1 MDFHNW
7 ASPRS
12 TVRSLLLILTG
23 SIFLLSASAQASDH
37 AHDKA
42 GAKDARFVSHMQ
54 HKIQALRSGSSM
66 HTAGERLRNRHVLVR
81 TYDRTGY
88 QPLWL
93 NANGW
98 QRNAQGML
106 NYLTDLP
113 RHGLDPSNYHFAKL
127 KTLRNDTTLA
137 GRIHADL
144 LLSDAFVSLVTD
156 LSRGA
161 SGRGNHG
168 SHAQS
173 LLLRLKPTDDPA
185 REFDGLLPK
194 HPEYW
199 ALSQALHH
207 ILSDAEHTQH
217 APLVA
222 DRLIKPDQQ
231 HPMIPALR
239 TRLKDS
245 GDYTGTLANNTDN
258 LNYDAALAA
267 AVARF
272 QARNGL
278 NSDALIGP
286 STLGALNRT
295 RLEVIDTISL
305 NLERWRQ
312 QPASYGDS
320 YVRVNIASQMLEYRH
335 EQQPPLRMKVIV
347 GRPDRQTPTTSSEIN
362 EVVFNPDWTVPPRI
376 AAVDKLPLI
385 KRDPDYL
392 KQRGYT
398 LSAGWSRDAPQVD
411 PDSVDWSQ
419 INRNNFPFVLRQQ
432 PGPQNALGQVKFLF
446 PNPYSV
452 YLHDTPSRSLFER
465 DQRMFSSGCIR
476 VGEPMVLARALLR
489 DHAGSAWTDVAQIS
503 DTHSVRLDTRVPV
516 HLQYWTAW
524 VAEDGSLQVRTD
536 VYQRDHTT
544 LNALRDS
551 GAYQSSAQ
559 LVALYQSER
568 ATQLAALSN

>member
-1 MDFHNW
+1 MDFHIW
-7 ASPRS
+7 ASRRFNAYS
-12 TVRSLLLILTG
+12 VLLTVVG
-23 SIFLLSASAQASDH
+23 SIMLMSATAQANGATNDQDSASSAS
-37 AHDKA
+37 
-42 GAKDARFVSHMQ
+42 FVSHMQ
-54 HKIQALRSGSSM
+54 HKIQALRSGGSL

-88 QPLWL
+88 GPLWL
-93 NANGW
+93 SAGSW
-98 QRNAQGML
+98 QQNAQGL
-106 NYLTDLP
+106 INYLADLP
-113 RHGLDPSNYHFAKL
+113 RHGLDPSNYHFSKL

-161 SGRGNHG
+161 TGRGNHG

-173 LLLRLKPTDDPA
+173 LLLRLKPTDDPSS
-185 REFDGLLPK
+185 EFDGLLPK

-199 ALSQALHH
+199 ALSQALHQ
-207 ILSDAEHTQH
+207 ILSDTEQQQQ

-222 DRLIKPDQQ
+222 ERLIKPGQ
-231 HPMIPALR
+231 HHQMIPALR
-239 TRLKDS
+239 QRLRDT
-245 GDYTGTLANNTDN
+245 GDYRAASEDDTDS
-258 LNYDAALAA
+258 LNYSHAMAE

-286 STLGALNRT
+286 STLSALNRT

-312 QPASYGDS
+312 QPQSYGDS
-320 YVRVNIASQMLEYRH
+320 HVRVNIASQMLEYH
-335 EQQPPLRMKVIV
+335 HGQHPPLRMKVIV

-392 KQRGYT
+392 KKRGYT
-398 LSAGWSRDAPQVD
+398 LSAGWSRDAPLVD
-411 PDSVDWSQ
+411 PDSVDWDQ

-476 VGEPMVLARALLR
+476 VDEPMVLAQALLR
-489 DHAGSAWTDVAQIS
+489 DHAESAWSDVTQAT
-503 DTHSVRLDTRVPV
+503 DTHSVRLQNRVPV

-524 VAEDGSLQVRTD
+524 VSADGNLQVRND

-544 LNALRDS
+544 LNALRDH
-551 GAYQSSAQ
+551 GAYQSSTQ
-559 LVALYQSER
+559 LIAVYQSER
-568 ATQLAALSN
+568 GTQLAALSN